1 MKGSRSMARH
11 KAAKGGTRSKSQAHR
26 EVAADPN
33 PYVIVDFEFDRGAL
47 FIAIE
52 NIGTRPAFCVRVDFS
67 HKLMGAGGTVD
78 VSALPLFSSLEF
90 LPGGKKIT
98 AFLDSSASYFQSS
111 QPAQI
116 TTRISYKD
124 AGETKL
130 TQTIR
135 HNLEIY
141 RSIGYTTQP
150 Q

>member
-1 MKGSRSMARH
+1 MAKRRSATS
-11 KAAKGGTRSKSQAHR
+11 GTSSKSRTQR
-26 EVAADPN
+26 GAADPD
-33 PYVIVDFEFDRGAL
+33 PYVIVDFVFDQGAL

-52 NIGTRPAFCVRVDFS
+52 NIGSRPAFSVRVEFS
-67 HKLMGAGGTVD
+67 HKLMGVGGPVD
-78 VSALPLFSSLEF
+78 VSALPLFHALEF

-98 AFLDSSASYFQSS
+98 TFLDTSESFFRSK
-111 QPAQI
+111 QPAQV

-124 AGETKL
+124 ACDVKF

-141 RSIGYTTQP
+141 RDIGYTTLP

>member
-1 MKGSRSMARH
+1 MAKR
-11 KAAKGGTRSKSQAHR
+11 KTANSPARSKPQAQR
-26 EVAADPN
+26 GTAADPD
-33 PYVIVDFEFDRGAL
+33 PYVIVDFVFDQGAL

-52 NIGTRPAFCVRVDFS
+52 NIGKRPAFTVRVEFS
-67 HKLMGAGGTVD
+67 HKLMGVGGTLD
-78 VSALPLFSSLEF
+78 VSALPLFHALEF

-98 AFLDSSASYFQSS
+98 TFLDSSESYFRSK
-111 QPAQI
+111 QPVQI

-124 AGETKL
+124 AGDTKL

-141 RSIGYTTQP
+141 RDIGYTSPP